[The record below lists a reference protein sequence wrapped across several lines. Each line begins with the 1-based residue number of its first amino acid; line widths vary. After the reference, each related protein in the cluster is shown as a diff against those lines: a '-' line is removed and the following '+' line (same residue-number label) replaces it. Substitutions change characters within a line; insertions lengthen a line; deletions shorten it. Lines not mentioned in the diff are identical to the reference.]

1 MVYGAVAWMSFALF
15 LLLIGMGLGGKYLSD
30 NTKGDF
36 YNTPVAFWFG
46 QLAIYILSI
55 IELYNIYSS
64 NGAQSKAPEGHLPVA
79 TQQNNS

>member
-46 QLAIYILSI
+46 
-55 IELYNIYSS
+55 
-64 NGAQSKAPEGHLPVA
+64 
-79 TQQNNS
+79 